1 MSIEV
6 KMPALSPTMTEGTLA
21 KWLVKE
27 GDAVKAGDIL
37 AEIETDKA
45 IMEFETVDAGIIAKI
60 LVPEGS
66 ENIAVGQVI
75 AVMAEA
81 GEDVSQ
87 VAASASS
94 QISKPSKKADITKD
108 VAQKETA
115 DSETI
120 SIDASLDKAIS
131 NAGYGNKIDNMT
143 ASYQEKAGRIKA
155 SPLAKRLAKKNHV
168 DLKQVNGSGPHGRII
183 KADIEA
189 FVVQANQASSNQS
202 VSTPEVSSKITHDTP
217 HNSIKLSNM
226 RRVIARRLTESKQNI
241 PHIYLTVD
249 VQMDALLKLRS
260 ELNESLT
267 VQNIKI
273 SVNDML
279 IKAQAL
285 ALKATPNVNV
295 AFDGDQML
303 QFSQADISVAVS
315 VEGGLIT
322 PILKQADTKS
332 LSALSV
338 EMKELIARARE
349 GRLQPQEYQGGTS
362 SISNM
367 GMFGIKQFNAVINPP
382 QASILAIGSG
392 ERRPWVIDD
401 AITIATVA
409 TITGSFDHRV
419 IDGADAAAFMS
430 AFKHLVE
437 KPLGILAQ

>member
-94 QISKPSKKADITKD
+94 QISEPSEKAD

-131 NAGYGNKIDNMT
+131 NAGYGNKTENMT

-189 FVVQANQASSNQS
+189 FVAEANQASSNPS
-202 VSTPEVSSKITHDTP
+202 VSTPEASGKITHDTP

-260 ELNESLT
+260 ELNESLA

>member
-94 QISKPSKKADITKD
+94 QISEPSEKAD

-131 NAGYGNKIDNMT
+131 NAGYDNKTENMT

-189 FVVQANQASSNQS
+189 FVAEANQASSNPS
-202 VSTPEVSSKITHDTP
+202 VSTPEASGKITHDTP

-260 ELNESLT
+260 ELNESLA

>member
-94 QISKPSKKADITKD
+94 QISEPSEKAD

-131 NAGYGNKIDNMT
+131 NAGYGNKTENMT

-189 FVVQANQASSNQS
+189 FIAEANQASSNPS
-202 VSTPEVSSKITHDTP
+202 VSTPEASGKITHDTP
-217 HNSIKLSNM
+217 HNSIKLRNM

-260 ELNESLT
+260 ELNESLA

-367 GMFGIKQFNAVINPP
+367 GMFGIKQFNAVITPP

>member
-66 ENIAVGQVI
+66 KNIAVGQVI

-94 QISKPSKKADITKD
+94 QISEPSEKAD

-131 NAGYGNKIDNMT
+131 NAGYGNKTENMT

-189 FVVQANQASSNQS
+189 FIAEANQASSNPS
-202 VSTPEVSSKITHDTP
+202 VSTPEASGKITHDTP

-260 ELNESLT
+260 ELNESLA

>member
-94 QISKPSKKADITKD
+94 QISEPSEKAD

-131 NAGYGNKIDNMT
+131 NAGYGNKTENMT

-189 FVVQANQASSNQS
+189 FIAEANQASSNPS
-202 VSTPEVSSKITHDTP
+202 VSTPEASGKITHDTP

-260 ELNESLT
+260 ELNESLA

>member
-1 MSIEV
+1 
-6 KMPALSPTMTEGTLA
+6 
-21 KWLVKE
+21 
-27 GDAVKAGDIL
+27 
-37 AEIETDKA
+37 
-45 IMEFETVDAGIIAKI
+45 
-60 LVPEGS
+60 
-66 ENIAVGQVI
+66 
-75 AVMAEA
+75 
-81 GEDVSQ
+81 
-87 VAASASS
+87 
-94 QISKPSKKADITKD
+94 
-108 VAQKETA
+108 
-115 DSETI
+115 
-120 SIDASLDKAIS
+120 
-131 NAGYGNKIDNMT
+131 
-143 ASYQEKAGRIKA
+143 
-155 SPLAKRLAKKNHV
+155 
-168 DLKQVNGSGPHGRII
+168 
-183 KADIEA
+183 
-189 FVVQANQASSNQS
+189 
-202 VSTPEVSSKITHDTP
+202 
-217 HNSIKLSNM
+217 
-226 RRVIARRLTESKQNI
+226 
-241 PHIYLTVD
+241 
-249 VQMDALLKLRS
+249 MDALLKLRS
-260 ELNESLT
+260 ELNESLA

>member
-6 KMPALSPTMTEGTLA
+6 KMPALSPTMTEGNLA

-27 GDAVKAGDIL
+27 GDTVKAGDIL
-37 AEIETDKA
+37 AEVETDKA
-45 IMEFETVDAGIIAKI
+45 IMEFETVDGGVIAKI

-66 ENIAVGQVI
+66 ENVAVGQVI

-81 GEDVSQ
+81 GEDVAKVAEAALSEESQ
-87 VAASASS
+87 PALKVEKAEDAPEAKPASE
-94 QISKPSKKADITKD
+94 IL
-108 VAQKETA
+108 
-115 DSETI
+115 
-120 SIDASLDKAIS
+120 SIDDSLAKAIS
-131 NAGYGNKIDNMT
+131 NAGYGKKADAVSVPDQGKI
-143 ASYQEKAGRIKA
+143 GRIKA
-155 SPLAKRLAKKNHV
+155 SPLAKRLAKKNDV
-168 DLKQVNGSGPHGRII
+168 DLKNITGSGPHGRIV

-189 FVVQANQASSNQS
+189 FIAHAASSPCAAAPEIQS
-202 VSTPEVSSKITHDTP
+202 NITHDTP
-217 HNSIKLSNM
+217 HQSIKLSNM

-260 ELNESLT
+260 ELNEALASK
-267 VQNIKI
+267 NIKV

-285 ALKATPNVNV
+285 ALQATPSVNA

-322 PILKQADTKS
+322 PILKNADTKS

-367 GMFGIKQFNAVINPP
+367 GMYGIKQFNAVINPP

-392 ERRPWVIDD
+392 EKRPCVVDN
-401 AITIATVA
+401 AVTVATIATV
-409 TITGSFDHRV
+409 TGSFDHRV

>member
-87 VAASASS
+87 VAASALS
-94 QISKPSKKADITKD
+94 QISEPSEKAD

-131 NAGYGNKIDNMT
+131 NAGYGNKTENMT

-189 FVVQANQASSNQS
+189 FIAEANQASSNPS
-202 VSTPEVSSKITHDTP
+202 ASTLEASGKITHDTP

-260 ELNESLT
+260 ELNESLA

>member
-27 GDAVKAGDIL
+27 GDAVQAGDIL

-45 IMEFETVDAGIIAKI
+45 IMEFETVDSGIIAKI

-66 ENIAVGQVI
+66 ENIAVGRVI

-81 GEDVSQ
+81 GENAAE
-87 VAASASS
+87 VAASALDGVSVSS
-94 QISKPSKKADITKD
+94 KTTDSGKEKKADPE
-108 VAQKETA
+108 V
-115 DSETI
+115 
-120 SIDASLDKAIS
+120 SIEASLEKAIS
-131 NAGYGNKIDNMT
+131 NAGYGKKIENT
-143 ASYQEKAGRIKA
+143 ADSHPENGGRIKA
-155 SPLAKRLAKKNHV
+155 SPLAKRLAQKNHI
-168 DLKQVNGSGPHGRII
+168 DLKQVKGSGPHGRIV

-189 FVVQANQASSNQS
+189 FLARPSSSQS
-202 VSTPEVSSKITHDTP
+202 TSDSEMAGDLIHNTP
-217 HNSIKLSNM
+217 HTATKLSNM

-249 VQMDALLKLRS
+249 IQMDALLKLRS
-260 ELNESLT
+260 ELNEALASR
-267 VQNIKI
+267 NIKV

-285 ALKATPNVNV
+285 ALKSTPSVNV
-295 AFDGDQML
+295 AFNGDQML

-332 LSALSV
+332 LSVLSV
-338 EMKELIARARE
+338 EMKELISRARE

-392 ERRPWVIDD
+392 EKRPCVIDNTVTI
-401 AITIATVA
+401 ATIATV
-409 TITGSFDHRV
+409 TGSFDHRV

>member
-94 QISKPSKKADITKD
+94 QISEPSEKADEG
-108 VAQKETA
+108 QKEMA

-131 NAGYGNKIDNMT
+131 NAGYGNKTENMT

-189 FVVQANQASSNQS
+189 FVAEANQASSNPS
-202 VSTPEVSSKITHDTP
+202 VSTPEASGKITHDTP

-260 ELNESLT
+260 ELNESLA

>member
-87 VAASASS
+87 VATSASS
-94 QISKPSKKADITKD
+94 QISEPSEKAD

-131 NAGYGNKIDNMT
+131 NAGYGNKTENMT

-155 SPLAKRLAKKNHV
+155 SPLAKRLAKKSHV

-189 FVVQANQASSNQS
+189 FIAEANQASSNPS
-202 VSTPEVSSKITHDTP
+202 VSTPEASGKITHDTP

-260 ELNESLT
+260 ELNESLA

>member
-87 VAASASS
+87 VATSASS
-94 QISKPSKKADITKD
+94 QISEPSEKAN

-115 DSETI
+115 DNETI

-131 NAGYGNKIDNMT
+131 NAGYGNKTENMT

-189 FVVQANQASSNQS
+189 FIAEANQASSNPS
-202 VSTPEVSSKITHDTP
+202 VSTPEASGKITHDTP

-260 ELNESLT
+260 ELNESLA

-315 VEGGLIT
+315 VDGGLIT

-392 ERRPWVIDD
+392 EKRPWVIDD

>member
-94 QISKPSKKADITKD
+94 QISEPSEKAD

-131 NAGYGNKIDNMT
+131 NAGYGNKTENMT

-168 DLKQVNGSGPHGRII
+168 DLKQVSGSGPHGRII

-189 FVVQANQASSNQS
+189 FVTGANQASSNPS
-202 VSTPEVSSKITHDTP
+202 VSTPEVSGKITHDTP

-260 ELNESLT
+260 ELNESLA

>member
-87 VAASASS
+87 VVASASS
-94 QISKPSKKADITKD
+94 QISEPSEKAD

-131 NAGYGNKIDNMT
+131 NAGYGNKTENMT

-189 FVVQANQASSNQS
+189 FVAEANQASSNPS
-202 VSTPEVSSKITHDTP
+202 VSTPEASGKITHDTP

-260 ELNESLT
+260 ELNESLA

>member
-94 QISKPSKKADITKD
+94 QISEPSEKAD

-131 NAGYGNKIDNMT
+131 NAGYGNKTENMT

-189 FVVQANQASSNQS
+189 FVAEANQASSNPS
-202 VSTPEVSSKITHDTP
+202 VSTPEASGKITHDTP

-349 GRLQPQEYQGGTS
+349 GHLQPQEYQGGTS

-392 ERRPWVIDD
+392 EKRPWVIDD

>member
-94 QISKPSKKADITKD
+94 QISEPSEKAD

-131 NAGYGNKIDNMT
+131 NAGYGNKTENMT

-189 FVVQANQASSNQS
+189 FVAEANQASSNPS
-202 VSTPEVSSKITHDTP
+202 VSTPEASGKITHDTP

>member
-1 MSIEV
+1 
-6 KMPALSPTMTEGTLA
+6 
-21 KWLVKE
+21 
-27 GDAVKAGDIL
+27 
-37 AEIETDKA
+37 
-45 IMEFETVDAGIIAKI
+45 
-60 LVPEGS
+60 
-66 ENIAVGQVI
+66 
-75 AVMAEA
+75 
-81 GEDVSQ
+81 
-87 VAASASS
+87 
-94 QISKPSKKADITKD
+94 KADITKD